1 MINRKKLFL
10 IVAIAIQVMVILSLI
25 GSIYIPK
32 IFINPH
38 EKFLYISMDDYNQ
51 SYRYQVKEGKLVKER
66 NERKLGFYAARLPY
80 GRQIFYV
87 YDLNTNKATEVSIEE
102 AEKLTLDPNKQ
113 SPDGFEIT
121 CLKREEGIFTLFLG
135 PINDCKTRYL
145 IGHGISKKLNL
156 TLNALPANYNFRFI
170 GWVVS

>member
-1 MINRKKLFL
+1 MNKKNLSL
-10 IVAIAIQVMVILSLI
+10 IIAIAIQAMMILSLI

-32 IFINPH
+32 IFIKPH

-51 SYRYQVKEGKLVKER
+51 SRRYQVKEGKLIKEI
-66 NERKLGFYAARLPY
+66 NERKLEFYASRLPY
-80 GRQIFYV
+80 GKLALYI
-87 YDLNTNKATEVSIEE
+87 YDISTNKATEISIEE

-121 CLKREEGIFTLFLG
+121 CFKREEGIFTLFLG
-135 PINDCKTRYL
+135 PMNDCKNRYL

-156 TLNALPANYNFRFI
+156 SLNLLPAYYNFRFI
-170 GWVVS
+170 GWIVS